1 METITLSRSDADPI
15 IEDETAL
22 VEASWRDPEAFAT
35 LYRRFLTPVYRYLL
49 RRSSNV
55 QDAEDLSAQVF
66 TEALEGLAAGR
77 YREGGC
83 FTAWLFTI
91 ARRRLVDYY
100 RQRPVVPLDDPPS
113 PEPGLLA
120 AVEKGEDLQR
130 LARLL
135 ARLDEDRQ
143 ELLRLRFSA
152 GLSFAEIGLLEGRS
166 EAAVKMA
173 LYRALDFLREH
184 WEDENG

>member
-1 METITLSRSDADPI
+1 METITLSSSDADPS
-15 IEDETAL
+15 IEDEAAL
-22 VEASWRDPEAFAT
+22 VEAARRDPDAFAA
-35 LYRRFLTPVYRYLL
+35 LYGRYLMPVYRYLL
-49 RRSSNV
+49 RRSNNV
-55 QDAEDLSAQVF
+55 HDAEDLSAQVF
-66 TEALEGLAAGR
+66 IEALEGLVAHR

-83 FTAWLFTI
+83 FVAWLFTI
-91 ARRRLVDYY
+91 ARRRLVDHY
-100 RQRPVVPLDDPPS
+100 RQRPAAQLGDPPS

-135 ARLDEDRQ
+135 IQLNEEQQ

-152 GLSFAEIGLLEGRS
+152 GLSFAEIGLLEGRN

-173 LYRALDFLREH
+173 VYRALDYLRAH